1 MEMIFVS
8 RKLESLIEERENL
21 YLEVLLLVESGAS
34 SEEISNM
41 NRRIEKLNLQISLE
55 Q

>member
-1 MEMIFVS
+1 MS